1 MTIGSHC
8 VSTDFKTSF
17 GKVFFVPSVQG
28 LPITNYCDLSSDS
41 SRKGLLLGAYIAE
54 GPLSCYVR
62 ITLRV
67 QGFAE
72 DHLNLKDY
80 LSNIWLWRLTSVF

>member
-1 MTIGSHC
+1 MIL
-8 VSTDFKTSF
+8 KTTYN
-17 GKVFFVPSVQG
+17 PE
-28 LPITNYCDLSSDS
+28 T
-41 SRKGLLLGAYIAE
+41 
-54 GPLSCYVR
+54 PLSTYVR
-62 ITLRV
+62 KTLRV